1 MYLRLTAGSF
11 GHQVGSTTG
20 QKSVDEVVNEYKDL
34 GKDFRSVSTS
44 HVESLHFISGF
55 KQFGALLPAA
65 AWAVTILRDPLGK
78 MMSAFIK
85 HELPSV
91 IQAVS
96 ANGEVILDHYAPTA
110 EYDVW
115 FGPGAERSVDDV
127 NASALMGALR
137 QHARALHSCSLED
150 LLLDKHTDDP
160 WHDRECRRHEYSL
173 YLGKPEHASV
183 LLRQFALVGVTERM
197 TAFMAELCRITAP
210 DGLLQSRRHVSA
222 CSPEEEFHQRES
234 GVHPTDLLPPSFIAE
249 MRMLIPVDEV
259 MIYYAA
265 EALAP
270 W

>member
-127 NASALMGALR
+127 NASALTGALR
-137 QHARALHSCSLED
+137 QHARKYRDPHSCK
-150 LLLDKHTDDP
+150 LLDKDTGDYT
-160 WHDRECRRHEYSL
+160 ECERKHEYYL
-173 YLGKPEHASV
+173 HLGKPKQASM

-197 TAFMAELCRITAP
+197 AAFMAELCRITAP

-222 CSPEEEFHQRES
+222 CSPEEGGHQRES
-234 GVHPTDLLPPSFIAE
+234 DVRPTELLPPSFIAE
-249 MRMLIPVDEV
+249 MRALIPVDEV
-259 MIYYAA
+259 MIYYTA

-270 W
+270 R